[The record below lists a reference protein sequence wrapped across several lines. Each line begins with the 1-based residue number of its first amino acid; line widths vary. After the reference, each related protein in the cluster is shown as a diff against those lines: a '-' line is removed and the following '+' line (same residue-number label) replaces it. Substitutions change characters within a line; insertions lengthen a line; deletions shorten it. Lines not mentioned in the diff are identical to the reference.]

1 MLWKTSV
8 RDNFKGQVP
17 VEEFLQTYLP
27 ATEDGDTINLI
38 VKQSATKLTVA
49 GNEARTATLEK
60 KYAPSLI
67 EYLETVVS
75 NFPEDTKPEFCDTST
90 VRFPPIDPDDH
101 KTCPDISVTR
111 PGQPTPKAPRTW
123 GWSDVGTVLELKLKV
138 DMFRDNEIGPSDE
151 SQKALIQ
158 IAKSARSLLASGYCF
173 VFVVAVIKTKARI
186 LRFDRAG
193 YRTTAAFD
201 WTEST
206 DVIPT
211 LFWRL
216 YNPDRADAQP
226 ARIYGQDETISIPT
240 PEEKRSMYGI
250 WLKTLS
256 YKKTPKNKRLSLE
269 DATEHSRWVKA
280 RKDDKDVLC
289 FTIGPPLSR
298 ADGLFSR
305 ATRVDRVLIK
315 DDPTP
320 TAYALKDAW
329 RQLCRRPEKDF
340 YDVIEKFC
348 EDNDL
353 SMDGMAQ
360 CLGSVELNAEGHKT
374 NSARTGDQDRRHTRS
389 LLTPVGISLKHFPSS
404 KKLILALEAAVKHHE
419 IAYKAGVMQRD
430 VSEGN
435 VMFDEQ
441 TMEGFLVDW
450 DYAEFTAEGWN
461 NFKEWFPDRA
471 KHDPYADVNKS
482 LKDLTGTYP
491 FMAIELH
498 EKEDTLHTISHDME
512 SFYWLLIWMILR
524 YTAHTHKDKDLACHK
539 LFEVEDLAGRKSK
552 WVDVATPL
560 DEASPLGR
568 MGEIMRILV
577 MAQNPRVQEPGKI
590 EFTRPGTVQQAPVRA
605 PDAIP
610 ITYVDMEAVFDVVK
624 THSSWDTF
632 PDCAALV
639 FKAPRKSA
647 AKTPG
652 DSLSLY
658 RTVLESNQTRTAV
671 DGGSGSKRKRANEP
685 ADVSTTG
692 IPTPDA
698 SGGESSGSAPQK
710 IKISHQMKGKA
721 VKPAAVVTPSTTTET
736 TTVVTTTA
744 VGSGRSRKAKRMIP

>member
-17 VEEFLQTYLP
+17 VDEFLRNYLP
-27 ATEDGDTINLI
+27 ATEDGDTIKMI
-38 VKQSATKLTVA
+38 VKNSATKLKNA
-49 GNEARTATLEK
+49 GNKARTATLEK

-67 EYLETVVS
+67 EYLKAVVS
-75 NFPEDTKPEFCDTST
+75 NFPEDTKPEFCDTSN
-90 VRFPPIDPDDH
+90 VRFPPIDPEDH

-111 PGQPTPKAPRTW
+111 PGQPTPEAPRTW
-123 GWSDVGTVLELKLKV
+123 GWSDVGTVLELKLKI
-138 DMFRDNEIGPSDE
+138 DMFKNNEIGSSDE

-193 YRTTAAFD
+193 YRTTEAFD
-201 WTEST
+201 WTKST
-206 DVIPT
+206 AVIPRF
-211 LFWRL
+211 FWRL

-226 ARIYGQDETISIPT
+226 ARMYGEDETISIPT
-240 PEEKRSMYGI
+240 AEEKVAMYGV
-250 WLKTLS
+250 WLETS
-256 YKKTPKNKRLSLE
+256 SFENTPVDKRLSLE
-269 DATEHSRWVKA
+269 DATKHSRWVKA
-280 RKDDKDVLC
+280 RKDDRDVLC

-340 YDVIEKFC
+340 YDVIKKYC

-374 NSARTGDQDRRHTRS
+374 NSARTGDQDQRHTRS

-419 IAYKAGVMQRD
+419 IAYKAGVMHRD

-435 VMFDEQ
+435 VMFEEEA
-441 TMEGFLVDW
+441 TEGFLVDW
-450 DYAEFTAEGWN
+450 DYAEFTAKGWN

-498 EKEDTLHTISHDME
+498 KKVDTLHTISHDME

-524 YTAHTHKDKDLACHK
+524 YTAHTHEHGVFACHN
-539 LFEVEDLAGRKSK
+539 LFDVEDLGGAKHTWLK
-552 WVDVATPL
+552 HATPL
-560 DEASPLGR
+560 DSNSPLGQLTAALR
-568 MGEIMRILV
+568 LLV
-577 MAQNPRVQEPGKI
+577 MDQNPDVPELDPNTMTHP
-590 EFTRPGTVQQAPVRA
+590 TRKPRQ
-605 PDAIP
+605 
-610 ITYVDMEAVFDVVK
+610 VDVPEKMNIAYDEMLYFFNKVK
-624 THSSWDTF
+624 NQPNWNTF
-632 PDCAALV
+632 PDSAALV
-639 FKAPRKSA
+639 FRAPRKSA
-647 AKTPG
+647 AKAQVG
-652 DSLSLY
+652 SLH
-658 RTVLESNQTRTAV
+658 RTVLESNQTRAAV

-685 ADVSTTG
+685 ADVSATG

-698 SGGESSGSAPQK
+698 SGGESSGSAPKK
-710 IKISHQMKGKA
+710 IKISNQLKG
-721 VKPAAVVTPSTTTET
+721 
-736 TTVVTTTA
+736 
-744 VGSGRSRKAKRMIP
+744 